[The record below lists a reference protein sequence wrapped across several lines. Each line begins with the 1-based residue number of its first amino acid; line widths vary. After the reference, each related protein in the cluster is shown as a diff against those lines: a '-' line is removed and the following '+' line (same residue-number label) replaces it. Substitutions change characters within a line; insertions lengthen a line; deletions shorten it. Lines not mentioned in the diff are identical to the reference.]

1 MSPGPSPAPTATAR
15 PVRVLV
21 VDDSA
26 LVREVLTNEL
36 SRAEGIEVIGAAP
49 DPFVARDLILERSPD
64 VITLDLEMP
73 RMDGLTFLRRIMRYR
88 PTPVIVL
95 SSLTPEGGA
104 LALEALA
111 AGAVEVLC
119 KPGGALSVGDLTATL
134 AERVRAAARCRPV
147 ATDEGPRPASS
158 RPALSRTTHQVIAVG
173 ASTGGTVAIER
184 LLCALPPN
192 APGIVITQH
201 MPPQFT
207 KAFARRLKDQSALDV
222 REAETGDAVVAGV
235 ALVAPGDRHLLV
247 RRDGARYVAE
257 VKDGPR
263 VNRHRPSVDVMFR
276 AVARVAGANA
286 VGVLLTGMGADG
298 AQGLLA
304 LKEAGAPT
312 IAQDEATCVVYG
324 MPKSAVELGAADQ
337 VLPLDGIAPEVLRL
351 AEAARP
357 GTR

>member
-1 MSPGPSPAPTATAR
+1 MTGGEPRAGAERS
-15 PVRVLV
+15 VRVLV

-26 LVREVLTNEL
+26 LVREVLTTEL
-36 SRAEGIEVIGAAP
+36 ARAEGIEVVGAAP
-49 DPFVARDLILERSPD
+49 DPYVARDLILERQPD

-134 AERVRAAARCRPV
+134 AERVRDAARCRPV
-147 ATDEGPRPASS
+147 ASVEGPRSPSG
-158 RPALSRTTHQVIAVG
+158 PALSRTTDQVVAVG

-184 LLCALPPN
+184 LLAGLPPN
-192 APGIVITQH
+192 GPGIVITQH

-207 KAFARRLKDQSALDV
+207 RAFAKRLKDQSALDV
-222 REAETGDAVVAGV
+222 REAETGDAIVSGV

-263 VNRHRPSVDVMFR
+263 VNRHKPSVDVMFR
-276 AVARVAGANA
+276 SVARVAGANA

-304 LKEAGAPT
+304 LREAGAPT

-324 MPKSAVELGAADQ
+324 MPKAAVELGAAEKL
-337 VLPLDGIAPEVLRL
+337 LPIDRIAAEVLRC
-351 AEAARP
+351 AEAGRT
-357 GTR
+357 G

>member
-1 MSPGPSPAPTATAR
+1 VSAGASRPAPDR
-15 PVRVLV
+15 RVRVLV

-26 LVREVLTNEL
+26 LVREVLTTEL
-36 SRAEGIEVIGAAP
+36 AHAEGIEVVGAAP
-49 DPFVARDLILERSPD
+49 DPFVARDLILERQPD

-119 KPGGALSVGDLTATL
+119 KPGGALSVGEVTATL
-134 AERVRAAARCRPV
+134 AERVRDAARCRPV
-147 ATDEGPRPASS
+147 ATEEPA
-158 RPALSRTTHQVIAVG
+158 RAVTVGPALSRTTDQVIAVG

-184 LLCALPPN
+184 LLAGLPPN

-222 REAETGDAVVAGV
+222 REAETGDAIVTGV

-263 VNRHRPSVDVMFR
+263 VNRHKPSVDVMFR
-276 AVARVAGANA
+276 AVARVAGSNA

-304 LKEAGAPT
+304 LREAGAPT
-312 IAQDEATCVVYG
+312 IAQDEASCVVYG
-324 MPKSAVELGAADQ
+324 MPKAAVELGAAAK
-337 VLPLDGIAPEVLRL
+337 VLPLDRIAPEVLRC
-351 AEAARP
+351 AEAGRA
-357 GTR
+357 